1 MRTQIQKVP
10 QIVELLKKKSVGLQ
24 HFKPT
29 SSVCVL
35 EQKDAVETAPLCPH
49 AASRTQTTHSLDAI
63 PGPTNWPL
71 VGSLV
76 ELLRKGGLTR
86 QHEALV
92 DYHKK
97 FGKIFR
103 MKLGSF
109 ESVHIG
115 APCLLEAL
123 YRKEGNYPQRLEI
136 KPWKAYRDFRNEAYG
151 LLILEGEDWQ
161 RVRSAF
167 QQKLMKPTEVIKL
180 DNKIN
185 QVLVDFVGRIHN
197 INKNGKIEDL
207 YFELNKWSFETICLV
222 LYDKRF
228 GLLQEEVNEEAM
240 NFITAVKTMM
250 STFGMMMVTP
260 VELHKTLNTKT
271 WQDHTAAW
279 DRIFSTAKVYIDKKM
294 KRNTN
299 RAPDDLIG
307 DILHHSCLSK
317 KELYAAITELQI
329 GGVETTANSMLW
341 AIFNLSRNPDAQR
354 KLLEEIRAVVAPDQ
368 DPCGEHIKR
377 MPYLKACLKE
387 SMRLS
392 PSVPF
397 TSRTLDKDTV
407 LGDYAIPKG
416 TVLMINSHALGSNE
430 EYFDETKRF
439 KPERWLRET
448 STINPFAYVPF
459 GIGKRMCIGRRL
471 AELQLQLAMCWLVRD
486 FEIVATDNEHLDV
499 IHSGL
504 LVPNR
509 ELPVAFIKR

>member
-1 MRTQIQKVP
+1 MRAQIQKVP

-24 HFKPT
+24 HLKPT

-35 EQKDAVETAPLCPH
+35 EEKDAVEAARCPH
-49 AASRTQTTHSLDAI
+49 ASSRAHSLDAI

-103 MKLGSF
+103 LKLGSF

-136 KPWKAYRDFRNEAYG
+136 KPWTAYRDMRDEAYG
-151 LLILEGEDWQ
+151 LLILEGKDWQ

-167 QQKLMKPTEVIKL
+167 QQKLMKPTEVVKL
-180 DNKIN
+180 DRKIN
-185 QVLVDFVGRIHN
+185 QVLEDFVGRIGQMN
-197 INKNGKIEDL
+197 VNGKIEDL

-228 GLLQEEVNEEAM
+228 GLLQEKVNEEAM

-260 VELHKTLNTKT
+260 VELHKSLNTKT

-279 DRIFSTAKVYIDKKM
+279 DRIFSTAKVYIDKKL
-294 KRNTN
+294 KRNAV

-307 DILHHSCLSK
+307 DILHQSCLSK

-341 AIFNLSRNPDAQR
+341 AIFNLSRNPGAQR
-354 KLLEEIRAVVAPDQ
+354 KLLEEIREVVPPDQ
-368 DPCGEHIKR
+368 DPCGEHIKS

-430 EYFDETKRF
+430 EYFDNGKQF
-439 KPERWLRET
+439 KPERWLREHG
-448 STINPFAYVPF
+448 TINPFAHVPF

-486 FEIVATDNEHLDV
+486 YEIVATDNEPLDV

>member
-1 MRTQIQKVP
+1 MRAQIQKVP
-10 QIVELLKKKSVGLQ
+10 QIVELLKKKTVGLQ

-35 EQKDAVETAPLCPH
+35 EEKDAAEAASCPH
-49 AASRTQTTHSLDAI
+49 AASRAHSLDAM
-63 PGPTNWPL
+63 PGPTNFP
-71 VGSLV
+71 VFGSLV
-76 ELLRKGGLTR
+76 ELLRKGGLRR
-86 QHEALV
+86 QHEALI

-136 KPWKAYRDFRNEAYG
+136 KPWKAYRDLRDEAYG
-151 LLILEGEDWQ
+151 LLILEGKEWQ
-161 RVRSAF
+161 RVRSVF
-167 QQKLMKPTEVIKL
+167 QQKLMKPTEVVKL
-180 DNKIN
+180 DGKIN
-185 QVLVDFVGRIHN
+185 EVLMDLVGRIGK
-197 INKNGKIEDL
+197 INVNGRIEDL

-240 NFITAVKTMM
+240 NFITAVKTV
-250 STFGMMMVTP
+250 SGLAVILLAGTTSQFTRF
-260 VELHKTLNTKT
+260 TS
-271 WQDHTAAW
+271 AAQP
-279 DRIFSTAKVYIDKKM
+279 KVYIDRKL
-294 KRNTN
+294 KRNAV

-307 DILHHSCLSK
+307 DILHHSSLSK

-341 AIFNLSRNPDAQR
+341 FIFNLSRNPGAQR
-354 KLLEEIRAVVAPDQ
+354 KLLQEIRAVVPLDQ
-368 DPCGEHIKR
+368 DPCGEHLKS

-416 TVLMINSHALGSNE
+416 TVLMINTHALGSNE
-430 EYFDETKRF
+430 EYFEDSKQFR
-439 KPERWLRET
+439 PERWLREN
-448 STINPFAYVPF
+448 STINAFTHVPF

-471 AELQLQLAMCWLVRD
+471 AELQLQLAMCWLIRD
-486 FEIVATDNEHLDV
+486 FEIVATDNEPLDV

-504 LVPNR
+504 LVPKR
-509 ELPVAFIKR
+509 ELPVAFIRR